1 MTKHQAQWNQLQSA
15 RNVGRL
21 SQSLLFVGPLHCF
34 LADFTKDFIPL
45 LVCNQNGQQAC
56 HECNDCQMAIRSEHP
71 DVEWLRPDKVG
82 GPIKIDQIRD
92 LQKNAYLTPQR
103 AAQRVIVID
112 GADRMNTASANALL
126 KILEEPA
133 KHTQFI
139 LIAQQL
145 STVIPTVLSRCQIMR
160 FATTEA
166 LCATNLLNIA
176 DYYPQD
182 SMQAKLVNA
191 SESIIDGLIAI
202 IEKRE
207 HPCALAA
214 LWSEYEINALLWF
227 LYLILAQ
234 VQGMQFVSEDLS
246 GRGAFQLRN
255 LASLVNP
262 VLLFMQMDK
271 INALLKKLS
280 HNIPIHS
287 TLALEDFLYALQG

>member
-1 MTKHQAQWNQLQSA
+1 MKHQAQWSQLQSA
-15 RNVGRL
+15 RSLGRL

-34 LADFTKDFIPL
+34 LADFTKDFIQL
-45 LVCNQNGQQAC
+45 LLCNQKGQEAC
-56 HECNDCQMAIRSEHP
+56 QECNDCQMALRFEHP

-92 LQKNAYLTPQR
+92 LQKSAYLTPQR
-103 AAQRVIVID
+103 APVRVIVID

-160 FATTEA
+160 FATADA
-166 LCATNLLNIA
+166 LNTTNLLNMG
-176 DYYPQD
+176 DYYPKD
-182 SMQAKLVNA
+182 SMQAKLVTA
-191 SESIIDGLIAI
+191 SESIVDGLIAI

-207 HPCALAA
+207 HPSALAA

-234 VQGMQFVSEDLS
+234 VQRMQFLSEDVS
-246 GRGAFQLRN
+246 GRSVSQLRN
-255 LASLVNP
+255 LAALVNP
-262 VLLFMQMDK
+262 VLICMQLDK

-280 HNIPIHS
+280 HNIPVHT
-287 TLALEDFLYALQG
+287 TLALEDFLYAF